1 MLVSKPWLRALESGK
16 FQDFPPTWST
26 AGREQSGQAVLL
38 GHRYT
43 TLRAAAT
50 GKMSSPKSALSA
62 QYKEF
67 Q

>member
-1 MLVSKPWLRALESGK
+1 MLVSKPWLRALESDK

-43 TLRAAAT
+43 TLRA
-50 GKMSSPKSALSA
+50 
-62 QYKEF
+62 QKEEKCEMTAKLCF
-67 Q
+67 TNI